1 MAGNRSI
8 ALAAVVVTGVVG
20 VAGPYITWK
29 AIRDTGKLASRTILV
44 QSDRADFRQV
54 LDEAALVLRQQS
66 DAFDALAKEWAD
78 GDRPLGR
85 DRLFGFEGR
94 LQRMGASAERLGI
107 RLGTDAPLYVAYS
120 KALADIKVLSD
131 RVRRD
136 PTAAKIKSV
145 QSRKRVLHSNSVAF
159 YRLANEQAGSIL
171 R

>member
-1 MAGNRSI
+1 MAENRSI

-54 LDEAALVLRQQS
+54 LDEAALVLRQRS
-66 DAFDALAKEWAD
+66 DAVRALASEWAD
-78 GDRPLGR
+78 GDRPLGP
-85 DRLFGFEGR
+85 DRLSGFEAR
-94 LQRMGASAERLGI
+94 LQRMGAIAERLRI

-120 KALADIKVLSD
+120 KALADINLVSL

-136 PTAAKIKSV
+136 PTGAGIKAV
-145 QSRKRVLHSNSVAF
+145 QSLERVLKSDSVAF